1 MKNDT
6 LYNLAQGIIMKKL
19 RPLVLIYLK
28 ISGIIKLKLT
38 FAIVGN
44 R

>member
-19 RPLVLIYLK
+19 RFYIRNSRYSAEKTDLRILY
-28 ISGIIKLKLT
+28 
-38 FAIVGN
+38 A
-44 R
+44 